1 MAKRKKITEGELKN
15 IIAGHLNNALGFD
28 GGNLSRQREKS
39 IEYYLSEK
47 MGNEV
52 EGRSQIVSSDV
63 SDAVEPL
70 MANLM
75 RIFTSSNQLFL
86 CCLLYTSPSPRDS

>member
-1 MAKRKKITEGELKN
+1 
-15 IIAGHLNNALGFD
+15 
-28 GGNLSRQREKS
+28 
-39 IEYYLSEK
+39 

-52 EGRSQIVSSDV
+52 ERSQIVSSDV

-86 CCLLYTSPSPRDS
+86 CEPVGAEDVDIADQATAY